1 MKDVVDQCLGVG
13 EGGFSVVIGPIVVVF
28 GALEV
33 VGISVVDVVVGF
45 SVDVVL
51 GASVVVVVVVVDV
64 VVFWV
69 VVSGSTVV
77 VLKTIIKK
85 KLTNQ
90 ASKIHNSS
98 YFSFDIE
105 VVGSGTSVVS
115 GFTAD
120 NISAV
125 SMNKLITGINNE
137 SS

>member
-13 EGGFSVVIGPIVVVF
+13 DGGFSVVIGPIVVVF

-77 VLKTIIKK
+77 VLKTIK
-85 KLTNQ
+85 
-90 ASKIHNSS
+90 S
-98 YFSFDIE
+98 
-105 VVGSGTSVVS
+105 
-115 GFTAD
+115 
-120 NISAV
+120 
-125 SMNKLITGINNE
+125 
-137 SS
+137 